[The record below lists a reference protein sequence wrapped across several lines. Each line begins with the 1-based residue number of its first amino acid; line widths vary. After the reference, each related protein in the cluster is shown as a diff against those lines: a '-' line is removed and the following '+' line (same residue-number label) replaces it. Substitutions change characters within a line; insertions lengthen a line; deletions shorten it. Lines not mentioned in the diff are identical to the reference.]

1 MMPADEALGIAS
13 RARAVQARIATVC
26 QEAGRSPESVTLV
39 AVCKTFDAATVRHG
53 LAAGLTDLGENRVQ
67 EAQAKIPQV
76 GGGRW
81 HLVGH
86 LQRNK
91 ARAAAQLFSL
101 IHSVDSERLA
111 HRLEA
116 VREDRSCDVLLQV
129 NLTGAETQGG
139 IEPAGLTRLASV
151 LDRETGLTLRGLM
164 TIGPLGTDA
173 TASRACFR
181 RLGELRNAL
190 RVSLPNQPI
199 ADLSMGMTD
208 DLDAAVAEGA
218 TIVRV
223 GRAIFGARSPA
234 QGS

>member
-1 MMPADEALGIAS
+1 MTQADVA
-13 RARAVQARIATVC
+13 ARIAAQAAAVRGRIASVC
-26 QEAGRSPESVTLV
+26 REVDRSPDSVTLV
-39 AVCKTFDAATVRHG
+39 AVGKTFDADTVRHG
-53 LAAGLTDLGENRVQ
+53 LAAGLADFGENRVQ
-67 EAQAKIPQV
+67 EAQAKIPRV

-91 ARAAAQLFSL
+91 ARPATQLFAL

-116 VREDRSCDVLLQV
+116 VRDDGPCDVLIQV
-129 NLTGAETQGG
+129 NLTGAQTQGG
-139 IEPAGLTRLASV
+139 IEPANLTRLASV
-151 LDRETGLTLRGLM
+151 LDRETDLTLRGLM
-164 TIGPLGTDA
+164 TIGPMGTDRQ
-173 TASRACFR
+173 TSRACFR
-181 RLGELRNAL
+181 RLRELRDAL

-199 ADLSMGMTD
+199 AELSMGMTD
-208 DLDAAVAEGA
+208 DLDPALVEGA

-234 QGS
+234 PGP